1 MALNPSSQAP
11 SAVEVIDGT
20 VSEFYNVMDQ
30 CIRRSEVMPGQYKS
44 ITSPSYSNNCPIYE
58 SSFTTVDVGCPAPQ
72 VVDINNSFITAK
84 AKIKINFGSGIA
96 SKNNINTFF
105 VGWRSS
111 LDALQRYIIYC
122 NHKVVY
128 DQVYVG
134 EESFILQSLVPEHVR
149 CRRPN
154 QYTTY
159 KNASSF
165 SPDVCGTYITL
176 NSSAG
181 NEDDPTALGAT
192 SVEVEIPIKIDISQF
207 LLFQNFKYLPGFCGT
222 WSIKLYPSSQN
233 LIVCPVDPKFTVP
246 KNKLFMLEHLKSD
259 SANGIDDFDHH
270 FVQIGDKVKCLKVVK
285 FKAPTFASATTM
297 SGTEENPAW
306 TTTTTT
312 TYNSEITAAQIQ
324 VSADRIT
331 LEEVLYHQTQFE
343 LMYDIYDGLKAR
355 YMARPLTIPVNKLD
369 YGRFA
374 GIIGNGNNAT
384 SSTYTAAVSNVE
396 SMFILPFHDDLH
408 HTVCFNPDFTN
419 LYLSI
424 SGFGNFPQQPY
435 NTGGN
440 DEKHVRFVNMTLDAL
455 NINNSPIMAPN
466 KDLMNSLE
474 YKKTKYWTNASAGE
488 KDKLADGN
496 YGDNYDKSNFL
507 IGIPFSNDIDFQGG
521 LTSNGN
527 INIKL
532 SAGSSIINTIGQ
544 ELNGSNCSIGATV
557 MFCCDAALMIK
568 CVPYADQPEVRLV
581 TERIV

>member
-1 MALNPSSQAP
+1 MALNPSAQSN

-20 VSEFYNVMDQ
+20 VSEFYNVVDS

-44 ITSPSYSNNCPIYE
+44 ITSPSYSNNCPIDE

-72 VVDINNSFITAK
+72 IVDINNSFITAEVEVPITFPAGK
-84 AKIKINFGSGIA
+84 FKSTSDGI
-96 SKNNINTFF
+96 TFF

-111 LDALQRYIIYC
+111 LDILQRYIIYC

-134 EESFILQSLVPEHVR
+134 EESFILQSLIPEHVR
-149 CRRPN
+149 CRKPN

-159 KNASSF
+159 ENASSF
-165 SPDVCGTYITL
+165 SPDVCGTYITIKSTDL
-176 NSSAG
+176 T
-181 NEDDPTALGAT
+181 TALGAAT
-192 SVEVEIPIKIDISQF
+192 IHVKIPIKLDINQF

-222 WSIKLYPSSQN
+222 WSIKLYPSTQN
-233 LIVCPVDPKFTVP
+233 LIICQVNPRSRLPQATV
-246 KNKLFMLEHLKSD
+246 NALLAGT
-259 SANGIDDFDHH
+259 SANDLSDYTHH
-270 FVQIGDKVKCLKVVK
+270 FVQIGDK
-285 FKAPTFASATTM
+285 FKAYTVID
-297 SGTEENPAW
+297 
-306 TTTTTT
+306 TTTVNNTK
-312 TYNSEITAAQIQ
+312 SEVIEGITAGRAK
-324 VSADRIT
+324 VHN
-331 LEEVLYHQTQFE
+331 VLYHQTQFE

-374 GIIGNGNNAT
+374 GAISSN

-396 SMFILPFHDDLH
+396 SLFILPFPDDNH
-408 HTVCFNPDFTN
+408 HTVCFNPEFEN

-424 SGFGNFPQQPY
+424 SGFGNFPQQPF
-435 NTGGN
+435 NTFGN
-440 DEKHVRFVNMTLDAL
+440 DEKHNRFVNMTLDAL

-466 KDLMNSLE
+466 KDLLNSLE
-474 YKKTKYWTNASAGE
+474 TKKVYSYTLNSDGVHNDRTNPIDPTFSTTAH
-488 KDKLADGN
+488 DI
-496 YGDNYDKSNFL
+496 SNFL

-532 SAGSSIINTIGQ
+532 ASTASTINTIA
-544 ELNGSNCSIGATV
+544 NTYTASATSSIGATV
-557 MFCCDAALMIK
+557 MFCTDAALMIK
-568 CVPYADQPEVRLV
+568 VIPYSDQPECRLV